1 MESFLCVIVG
11 GYKKEMRHD
20 KFDLVEQ
27 YYASSVSNIKK
38 KKRTFNFFCKF
49 SIVFPWL
56 KSKSSW

>member
-11 GYKKEMRHD
+11 VYKKEMRHD

-38 KKRTFNFFCKF
+38 KRTFNFFCKF
-49 SIVFPWL
+49 SIVFP
-56 KSKSSW
+56 

>member
-11 GYKKEMRHD
+11 VYKKEMRHD

-38 KKRTFNFFCKF
+38 KKTRHLTFFVSC
-49 SIVFPWL
+49 P
-56 KSKSSW
+56 

>member
-49 SIVFPWL
+49 SIVFP
-56 KSKSSW
+56 

>member
-1 MESFLCVIVG
+1 MESFLYVIVG

-38 KKRTFNFFCKF
+38 KTGHLTF
-49 SIVFPWL
+49 L
-56 KSKSSW
+56 